1 MLLEKSGTSARTERI
16 SNAACGCKM
25 TSLITAMHEA
35 RAHHGTGDD
44 AAFAIAALYRFVD
57 LDDHRALQPVLQKLC
72 DAADIQGTLLLAE
85 EGINGTICG
94 TVAGMQT
101 VLQWLEDDARFDG
114 LSIKFSFAAEQAF
127 LRMKVRL
134 KREIVTMGC
143 PEIRPA
149 QATGTYV
156 EPADWDALIDDPDVM
171 VIDTR
176 NRYETAIGSFRGAVD
191 PETDS
196 FREFPGWAAE
206 LAGRHDTSRPRKLA
220 MFCTGGI
227 RCEKASALM
236 QSHGF
241 DEVYH
246 LKGGIL
252 KYLEEIPQE
261 DSSWQGECFV
271 FDGRVAV
278 DHGLQP
284 GQYDMCHACRMPLA
298 PQDLSHRDY
307 APGVSCHHCR
317 DGQDQQQRARFMER
331 QKQVRLAAERG
342 EAHIG
347 AAARDSRNPKD
358 K

>member
-1 MLLEKSGTSARTERI
+1 
-16 SNAACGCKM
+16 
-25 TSLITAMHEA
+25 
-35 RAHHGTGDD
+35 
-44 AAFAIAALYRFVD
+44 
-57 LDDHRALQPVLQKLC
+57 
-72 DAADIQGTLLLAE
+72 
-85 EGINGTICG
+85 
-94 TVAGMQT
+94 
-101 VLQWLEDDARFDG
+101 
-114 LSIKFSFAAEQAF
+114 
-127 LRMKVRL
+127 MKVRL

-143 PEIRPA
+143 PDIRPA

-156 EPADWDALIDDPDVM
+156 DPAEWDALIDDPDVM

-196 FREFPGWAAE
+196 FREFPEWAAA
-206 LAGRHDTSRPRKLA
+206 LAIRNDGTRPRKLA

-236 QSHGF
+236 QSQGF

-252 KYLEEIPQE
+252 KYLEDIPQE

-278 DHGLQP
+278 DHDLQP
-284 GQYDMCHACRMPLA
+284 GQYGMCHACRMPLA
-298 PQDLSHRDY
+298 PQDLSHPDY
-307 APGVSCHHCR
+307 APGISCHHCR
-317 DGQDQQQRARFMER
+317 DGQDPQQRARFTER

-347 AAARDSRNPKD
+347 AAARDSRKSRD
-358 K
+358 A

>member
-1 MLLEKSGTSARTERI
+1 
-16 SNAACGCKM
+16 M
-25 TSLITAMHEA
+25 TSLISDMHDA
-35 RAHHGTGDD
+35 RAHHGG
-44 AAFAIAALYRFVD
+44 AEEAPYVVAALYKFVD
-57 LDDHRALQPVLQKLC
+57 LADHQALQPHIQSLC
-72 DAADIQGTLLLAE
+72 DGHDILGTILLAP
-85 EGINGTICG
+85 EGINGTVCG
-94 TVAGMQT
+94 PEQGMAAFLKWLQDDPRFAGIS
-101 VLQWLEDDARFDG
+101 L
-114 LSIKFSFAAEQAF
+114 KFSFAPEQAF

-134 KREIVTMGC
+134 KREIVTMGN

-191 PETDS
+191 PQTDN
-196 FREFPGWAAE
+196 FREFPAWAAA
-206 LAGRHDTSRPRKLA
+206 LAAQGEATRPRKLA

-236 QSHGF
+236 QANGF
-241 DEVYH
+241 DEVFH

-252 KYLEEIPQE
+252 KYLEEIPAQ

-278 DHGLQP
+278 DHKL
-284 GQYDMCHACRMPLA
+284 GQGSYHMCHACRTPLSDA
-298 PQDLSHRDY
+298 DMQSDDY
-307 APGVSCHHCR
+307 LDGVSCPHCKASISP
-317 DGQDQQQRARFMER
+317 QRAARFAER
-331 QKQVRLAAERG
+331 QKQIRLAAERG
-342 EAHIG
+342 EQHLG
-347 AAARDSRNPKD
+347 RNPRKTASP